1 MQEEKATS
9 NATTKLIAILA
20 LVTSVAITSTVVIL
34 TESQT
39 AAAQGKSIGK
49 GHDLGQCYKTQN
61 KLLQDAG
68 LKGKEKSGER
78 KALCEYDPG

>member
-1 MQEEKATS
+1 MAFG
-9 NATTKLIAILA
+9 IA
-20 LVTSVAITSTVVIL
+20 VAITSTAVIL

-39 AAAQGKSIGK
+39 AAAQGKLIGK

-68 LKGKEKSGER
+68 LKGKEKSDR
-78 KALCEYDPG
+78 KKALCEYDPGWINDDNDDNNNN

>member
-1 MQEEKATS
+1 MQEEETS

-20 LVTSVAITSTVVIL
+20 FGIAVAITSTAVIL

-68 LKGKEKSGER
+68 LKGKEKSDR
-78 KALCEYDPG
+78 KKALCEYDPG

>member
-1 MQEEKATS
+1 MQEEETS

-20 LVTSVAITSTVVIL
+20 FGIAVAITSTAVIL

-39 AAAQGKSIGK
+39 AAQGKSIGK

-68 LKGKEKSGER
+68 LKGKEKSDR
-78 KALCEYDPG
+78 KKALCEYDPG